1 MQPLTGRSARPATQR
16 SFPRSHAQAP
26 GVCDERFDGF
36 MAAFAAGALERARQG
51 VGELQGIGDL
61 RGALERDAAGEWRGH
76 RRLQSCEPRR

>member
-36 MAAFAAGALERARQG
+36 MAAYREFFGTPAQPNLPARSVMQVAGLVLPGWRVEIEVIAAR
-51 VGELQGIGDL
+51 
-61 RGALERDAAGEWRGH
+61 
-76 RRLQSCEPRR
+76 

>member
-1 MQPLTGRSARPATQR
+1 
-16 SFPRSHAQAP
+16 
-26 GVCDERFDGF
+26 